1 MEAPASAGH
10 LPSAGMPTLM
20 PMTTA
25 AGGAA
30 AVSVTSIA
38 PVAVTAKLW
47 TSLPPTVTVPL
58 NVSVVRVVLVVA
70 AVVLLV
76 PLQPAT
82 NKRSTQHA

>member
-1 MEAPASAGH
+1 MG
-10 LPSAGMPTLM
+10 
-20 PMTTA
+20 

-38 PVAVTAKLW
+38 PVAVTEKLW

-58 NVSVVRVVLVVA
+58 NVSVVRVVVVVA

-76 PLQPAT
+76 RLQPAPT
-82 NKRSTQHA
+82 NATNTTLKKASAFRM